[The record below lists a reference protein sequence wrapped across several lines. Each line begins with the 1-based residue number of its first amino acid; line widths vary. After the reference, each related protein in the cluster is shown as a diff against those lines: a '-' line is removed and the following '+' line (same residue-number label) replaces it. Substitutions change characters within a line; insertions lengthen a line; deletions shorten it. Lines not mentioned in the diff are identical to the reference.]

1 MTTAPFGLENPAET
15 QEWNL
20 DIDADGNLRANANDT
35 ALGTTRLLIRDDIGG
50 VVITNDNETRYSVEL
65 VNSANAAFRT
75 GMQVTNS
82 GFFRI
87 TNQIGASPSFAQL
100 NNTGNWTV
108 ASDRRIKHDVERA
121 SDLLEKALALN
132 PVHFFYNG
140 QDLATMPHKL
150 TGFIADEVQA
160 LLPQLVT
167 EGETK
172 YLDYSGL
179 IP

>member
-1 MTTAPFGLENPAET
+1 
-15 QEWNL
+15 
-20 DIDADGNLRANANDT
+20 
-35 ALGTTRLLIRDDIGG
+35 
-50 VVITNDNETRYSVEL
+50 
-65 VNSANAAFRT
+65 
-75 GMQVTNS
+75 MQVTNS

-108 ASDRRIKHDVERA
+108 ASDRRVKHDVERA

-179 IP
+179 IPVAIGALQELKRAYDEQLAGLEARLEQLSGLLEKQLCTASAPVGG